1 MWVIDYVWKYK
12 TELNQYP
19 EVHRKKTYF
28 RNIYFVYFCIIL
40 LRVIIDLKHT
50 QLLRFYFSRMNHF
63 IFTNSYHHIHL
74 RPLWS
79 YNTTIT
85 TQTTILY
92 LVRGNKSRKIANK
105 ALFSNICNNGCCFHW
120 NAFRS
125 AWCNES
131 LSVRRWPLE
140 DGSRAGCRYRLSVVN
155 FGL

>member
-1 MWVIDYVWKYK
+1 MSNWLCLEIQNWTKAIPWG
-12 TELNQYP
+12 TPQENLLSQY
-19 EVHRKKTYF
+19 
-28 RNIYFVYFCIIL
+28 IL
-40 LRVIIDLKHT
+40 CVFLYHSIESNRDLEYT